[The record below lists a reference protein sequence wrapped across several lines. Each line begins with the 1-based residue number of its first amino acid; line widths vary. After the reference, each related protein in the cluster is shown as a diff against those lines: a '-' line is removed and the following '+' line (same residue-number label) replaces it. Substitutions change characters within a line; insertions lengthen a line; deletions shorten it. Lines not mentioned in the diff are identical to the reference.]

1 MKVTWVV
8 SHVRTLQMI
17 LWTGNRLWRS
27 CLACRRAP
35 WVPVP
40 PTVWIAVPR
49 IPHALRYFI
58 GLKSEDGEV
67 VKTCVDRTALDPV
80 LLPHERCEWKFMS
93 IVMHPQTS
101 EEPRELPWLRQ
112 PGTALGTKGQTL

>member
-1 MKVTWVV
+1 MWTV
-8 SHVRTLQMI
+8 SHVRTLQIVDVKDGLQMT

-27 CLACRRAP
+27 CLACRGAP

-40 PTVWIAVPR
+40 PRV
-49 IPHALRYFI
+49 PHALRYFI

-80 LLPHERCEWKFMS
+80 LLPHERYEWKFIS

-101 EEPRELPWLRQ
+101 EEPRELPWLR
-112 PGTALGTKGQTL
+112 P